1 MNSWEAIE
9 TLARLLKHP
18 VEELADAST
27 MRVMTF
33 EAEAWRKGGEALD
46 AFIVYRE
53 WWHRKVHGELIG
65 KR

>member
-9 TLARLLKHP
+9 TLAETLKHSTA
-18 VEELADAST
+18 ELVDAST
-27 MRVMTF
+27 MRLMIF
-33 EAEAWRKGGEALD
+33 EAEARRKGGEAVD

-53 WWHRKVHGELIG
+53 WWQRKTQGELVE